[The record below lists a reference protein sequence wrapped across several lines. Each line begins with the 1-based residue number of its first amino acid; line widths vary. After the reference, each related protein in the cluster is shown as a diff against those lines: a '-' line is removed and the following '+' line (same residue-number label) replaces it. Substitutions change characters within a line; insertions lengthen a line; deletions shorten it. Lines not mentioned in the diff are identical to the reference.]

1 MVSLRGSG
9 QNETRTLDG
18 TGMGD
23 AAGMQEAAHDGGP
36 GVSRVTSVVNQI
48 SAPFAVSGEV
58 VQSADHL
65 PHHSSPA

>member
-36 GVSRVTSVVNQI
+36 GVSRATSVVN
-48 SAPFAVSGEV
+48 
-58 VQSADHL
+58 
-65 PHHSSPA
+65 